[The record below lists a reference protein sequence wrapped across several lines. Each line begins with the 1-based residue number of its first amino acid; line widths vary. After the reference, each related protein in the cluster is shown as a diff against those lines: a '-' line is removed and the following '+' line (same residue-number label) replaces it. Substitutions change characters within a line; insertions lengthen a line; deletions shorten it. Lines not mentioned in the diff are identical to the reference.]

1 MAESSLHIPVMLD
14 EVITA
19 LTPSA
24 GKQFIDATFGN
35 GGYSKA
41 LLDAADCQVAAI
53 DRDPDAIRRGQ
64 PMIEAYSGRFRL
76 MEGPFSQIAS
86 LCADGNIQKVDG
98 IVFDLGVCSTQ
109 LDEAERGFS
118 FRSDGPLDMR
128 MSRQGRDASD
138 IVNDLDEAELADI
151 IWRFGEERASRRIAK
166 AIVRARLDA
175 RIERTS
181 QLADIVH
188 SVMPRPKPGQADSAT
203 RTFQALRIFVNG
215 ELDELEMA
223 LAACEDL
230 LAPNGVL
237 AIVSFH
243 SLEDRIVKNFLNI
256 KSGNIPAPSRH
267 RPDIREGTPALYAL
281 SPRKPVLPSDREIN
295 LNARSR
301 SANYVLRGGLPIQPR
316 IRRAPRCFALF

>member
-24 GKQFIDATFGN
+24 GKYFIDATFGN

-64 PMIEAYSGRFRL
+64 PMIEAYRGRL
-76 MEGPFSQIAS
+76 SLLEGPFSQIAS
-86 LCADGNIQKVDG
+86 LCADANIQKVDG

-175 RIERTS
+175 RIERTG
-181 QLADIVH
+181 QLADIVR

-215 ELDELEMA
+215 ELDELESA

-243 SLEDRIVKNFLNI
+243 SLEDRIVKSFLNI

-267 RPDIREGTPALYAL
+267 RPDIRESTPAIYEL
-281 SPRKPVLPSDREIN
+281 SPRKPVLPSEREID

-301 SANYVLRGGLPIQPR
+301 SAKLRVA
-316 IRRAPRCFALF
+316 RRLADTAHDRESA

>member
-24 GKQFIDATFGN
+24 GKYFIDATFGN

-53 DRDPDAIRRGQ
+53 DRDPDAIKRGQ
-64 PMIEAYSGRFRL
+64 PMIEAYRGRL
-76 MEGPFSQIAS
+76 SLLEGPFSQIAS
-86 LCADGNIQKVDG
+86 LCADANIQKVDG

-138 IVNDLDEAELADI
+138 IVNELDEAELADI

-175 RIERTS
+175 RIERTG
-181 QLADIVH
+181 QLADIVR

-215 ELDELEMA
+215 ELDELESA

-267 RPDIREGTPALYAL
+267 RPDIREGTPVIYEL
-281 SPRKPVLPSDREIN
+281 SPRKPVLPSEREID

-301 SANYVLRGGLPIQPR
+301 SAKLRVA
-316 IRRAPRCFALF
+316 RRLADTAHDRESA

>member
-24 GKQFIDATFGN
+24 GKYFIDATFGN
-35 GGYSKA
+35 GGYSKV

-64 PMIEAYSGRFRL
+64 PMIEAYRGRL
-76 MEGPFSQIAS
+76 SLLEGPFSQIAS
-86 LCADGNIQKVDG
+86 LCADANIQKVDG

-138 IVNDLDEAELADI
+138 IVNELDEAELADI

-175 RIERTS
+175 RIERTG
-181 QLADIVH
+181 QLANIVR

-203 RTFQALRIFVNG
+203 RTFQALRIVVNG
-215 ELDELEMA
+215 ELDELESA
-223 LAACEDL
+223 LTACEDL

-243 SLEDRIVKNFLNI
+243 SLEDRIVKSFLNI

-267 RPDIREGTPALYAL
+267 RPDIREGTPVIYEL
-281 SPRKPVLPSDREIN
+281 SPRKPVLPSEREID

-301 SANYVLRGGLPIQPR
+301 SAKLRVA
-316 IRRAPRCFALF
+316 RRLADTAHDRESA

>member
-1 MAESSLHIPVMLD
+1 MLD

-24 GKQFIDATFGN
+24 GKYFIDATFGN

-53 DRDPDAIRRGQ
+53 DRDPDAIKRGQ
-64 PMIEAYSGRFRL
+64 PMIEAYRGRFRL
-76 MEGPFSQIAS
+76 LEGPFSQIAS
-86 LCADGNIQKVDG
+86 LCADANIQKVDG

-109 LDEAERGFS
+109 LDEAKRGFS

-138 IVNDLDEAELADI
+138 IVNELDEAELANI

-175 RIERTS
+175 RIVRTG
-181 QLADIVH
+181 QLADIVR

-203 RTFQALRIFVNG
+203 RTFQALRIVVNG

-243 SLEDRIVKNFLNI
+243 SLEDRIVKSFLNI

-267 RPDIREGTPALYAL
+267 RPDIREGTPAIYEL
-281 SPRKPVLPSDREIN
+281 SPRKPVLPSEKEID

-301 SANYVLRGGLPIQPR
+301 SAKLRVA
-316 IRRAPRCFALF
+316 RRLADTAHGRESA

>member
-24 GKQFIDATFGN
+24 GKYFIDATFGN

-53 DRDPDAIRRGQ
+53 DRDPDAIKRGQ
-64 PMIEAYSGRFRL
+64 PMIEAYRGRFRL
-76 MEGPFSQIAS
+76 LEGPFSQIAS
-86 LCADGNIQKVDG
+86 LCADASIQKVDG

-128 MSRQGRDASD
+128 MSRQGRDASE
-138 IVNDLDEAELADI
+138 IVNELDEAELADI

-175 RIERTS
+175 RI
-181 QLADIVH
+181 
-188 SVMPRPKPGQADSAT
+188 
-203 RTFQALRIFVNG
+203 
-215 ELDELEMA
+215 
-223 LAACEDL
+223 
-230 LAPNGVL
+230 
-237 AIVSFH
+237 
-243 SLEDRIVKNFLNI
+243 
-256 KSGNIPAPSRH
+256 
-267 RPDIREGTPALYAL
+267 
-281 SPRKPVLPSDREIN
+281 
-295 LNARSR
+295 
-301 SANYVLRGGLPIQPR
+301 
-316 IRRAPRCFALF
+316 

>member
-19 LTPSA
+19 LTPLA
-24 GKQFIDATFGN
+24 GKYFIDATFGN

-53 DRDPDAIRRGQ
+53 DRDPDAIKRGQ

-76 MEGPFSQIAS
+76 LAGPFSQITS
-86 LCADGNIQKVDG
+86 LCADANIQKVDG

-138 IVNDLDEAELADI
+138 IVNELDEAELADI

-166 AIVRARLDA
+166 AIVRARLDV
-175 RIERTS
+175 RIERTG
-181 QLADIVH
+181 QLADIVR

-215 ELDELEMA
+215 ELDELESA

-243 SLEDRIVKNFLNI
+243 SLEDRIVKSFLNI

-267 RPDIREGTPALYAL
+267 RPDIREGTPVIYEL
-281 SPRKPVLPSDREIN
+281 SPRKPVLPSEREID

-301 SANYVLRGGLPIQPR
+301 SAKLRVA
-316 IRRAPRCFALF
+316 RRLADTAHDRESA

>member
-1 MAESSLHIPVMLD
+1 
-14 EVITA
+14 
-19 LTPSA
+19 
-24 GKQFIDATFGN
+24 
-35 GGYSKA
+35 

-53 DRDPDAIRRGQ
+53 DRDPDAIKRGQ

-76 MEGPFSQIAS
+76 LEGPFSQIAS
-86 LCADGNIQKVDG
+86 LCADANIQKVDG

-138 IVNDLDEAELADI
+138 IVNELDEAELADI

-166 AIVRARLDA
+166 AIVHARLDA
-175 RIERTS
+175 RIERTG
-181 QLADIVH
+181 QLADIVR
-188 SVMPRPKPGQADSAT
+188 SVMPHPKPGKADSAT

-215 ELDELEMA
+215 ELDELESV
-223 LAACEDL
+223 LAACEGL

-243 SLEDRIVKNFLNI
+243 SLEDRIVKSFLNI

-267 RPDIREGTPALYAL
+267 RPDIREGTPAIYEL
-281 SPRKPVLPSDREIN
+281 SPRKPVLPSEREID

-301 SANYVLRGGLPIQPR
+301 SAKLRVA
-316 IRRAPRCFALF
+316 RRLADTAHDRESA

>member
-24 GKQFIDATFGN
+24 GKYFIDATFGN

-64 PMIEAYSGRFRL
+64 PMIEAYRGRL
-76 MEGPFSQIAS
+76 SLLEGPFSQIAS
-86 LCADGNIQKVDG
+86 LCADANIQKVDG
-98 IVFDLGVCSTQ
+98 IVFDLGVCSAQ

-138 IVNDLDEAELADI
+138 IVNELDEAELADI

-175 RIERTS
+175 RIERTG
-181 QLADIVH
+181 QLADIVR

-215 ELDELEMA
+215 ELDELESA

-243 SLEDRIVKNFLNI
+243 SLEDRIVKSFLNI

-267 RPDIREGTPALYAL
+267 RPDIREGTPVIYEL
-281 SPRKPVLPSDREIN
+281 SPRKPILPTEREID

-301 SANYVLRGGLPIQPR
+301 SAKLRVA
-316 IRRAPRCFALF
+316 RRLADTAHDRESA

>member
-19 LTPSA
+19 LTPLA
-24 GKQFIDATFGN
+24 GKYFIDATFGN

-53 DRDPDAIRRGQ
+53 DRDPDAIKRGQ
-64 PMIEAYSGRFRL
+64 PMIEAYRGRFRL
-76 MEGPFSQIAS
+76 LAGPFSQIAS
-86 LCADGNIQKVDG
+86 LCADANIQKVDG

-138 IVNDLDEAELADI
+138 IVNELDEAELADI

-166 AIVRARLDA
+166 AIVRARLDV
-175 RIERTS
+175 RIERTG
-181 QLADIVH
+181 QLANIVR

-215 ELDELEMA
+215 ELDELESA

-243 SLEDRIVKNFLNI
+243 SLEDRIVKSFLNI

-267 RPDIREGTPALYAL
+267 RPDIREGMPVIYEL
-281 SPRKPVLPSDREIN
+281 SPRKPNLPSERQID

-301 SANYVLRGGLPIQPR
+301 SAKLRVA
-316 IRRAPRCFALF
+316 RRLADTAHDRESA

>member
-64 PMIEAYSGRFRL
+64 PMIEGYSGRFRL

-86 LCADGNIQKVDG
+86 LCADANIQKVDG

-281 SPRKPVLPSDREIN
+281 SPRKPVLPSEREVN

-301 SANYVLRGGLPIQPR
+301 SAKLRIA
-316 IRRAPRCFALF
+316 RRLDDTAPDKESA

>member
-64 PMIEAYSGRFRL
+64 HMIEAYSGRFRL

-86 LCADGNIQKVDG
+86 LCADANIQKVDG

-281 SPRKPVLPSDREIN
+281 SPRKPVLPSEREVN

-301 SANYVLRGGLPIQPR
+301 SAKLRIA
-316 IRRAPRCFALF
+316 RRLDDTAPDKESA

>member
-64 PMIEAYSGRFRL
+64 PMIEGYSGRFRL

-86 LCADGNIQKVDG
+86 LCSDANIQKVDG

-301 SANYVLRGGLPIQPR
+301 SAKLRIA
-316 IRRAPRCFALF
+316 RRLADTAPDKESA

>member
-24 GKQFIDATFGN
+24 GKYFIDATFGN

-53 DRDPDAIRRGQ
+53 DRDPDAIKRGQ
-64 PMIEAYSGRFRL
+64 PMIDAYRGRL
-76 MEGPFSQIAS
+76 CLLEGPFSQIAS
-86 LCADGNIQKVDG
+86 LCADANIQKVDG

-138 IVNDLDEAELADI
+138 IVNELDEAELADI

-166 AIVRARLDA
+166 AIVRARLDV
-175 RIERTS
+175 RIERTG
-181 QLADIVH
+181 QLANIVR

-215 ELDELEMA
+215 ELDELESA

-243 SLEDRIVKNFLNI
+243 SLEDRIVKSFLNI

-267 RPDIREGTPALYAL
+267 RPDIREGTPVIYEL
-281 SPRKPVLPSDREIN
+281 SPRKPVLPSEREID

-301 SANYVLRGGLPIQPR
+301 SAKLRVA
-316 IRRAPRCFALF
+316 RRLADTAHDRESA

>member
-64 PMIEAYSGRFRL
+64 PMIEGYSGRFRL

-86 LCADGNIQKVDG
+86 LCADANIQKVDG

-281 SPRKPVLPSDREIN
+281 SPRKPVLPSEREVN

-301 SANYVLRGGLPIQPR
+301 SAKLRIA
-316 IRRAPRCFALF
+316 RRLADTAPDKESA

>member
-1 MAESSLHIPVMLD
+1 MAMSSLHIPVMLD

-24 GKQFIDATFGN
+24 GKYFIDATFGN

-41 LLDAADCQVAAI
+41 LLDATDCQVAAL
-53 DRDPDAIRRGQ
+53 DRDPDAIKRGQ
-64 PMIEAYSGRFRL
+64 PLIEAYRGRFRL
-76 MEGPFSQIAS
+76 LEGPFSQIVS
-86 LCADGNIQKVDG
+86 LCADANIKKVDG

-128 MSRQGRDASD
+128 MSQQGRDASD
-138 IVNDLDEAELADI
+138 IVNEMDEAELADI

-166 AIVRARLDA
+166 AIVRARLDS

-203 RTFQALRIFVNG
+203 RTFQALRIYING
-215 ELDELEMA
+215 ELDELEKA
-223 LAACEDL
+223 LAAAEDL
-230 LAPNGVL
+230 LAPDGVL

-243 SLEDRIVKNFLNI
+243 SLEDRIVKNFLNA
-256 KSGNIPAPSRH
+256 KSGNLPAPSRH
-267 RPDIREGTPALYAL
+267 RPDIRAEQPAIYAL
-281 SPRKPVLPSDREIN
+281 TPRKPLLPSDAEIAV
-295 LNARSR
+295 NARAR
-301 SANYVLRGGLPIQPR
+301 SAKLRVA
-316 IRRAPRCFALF
+316 RRLTDVAGTTNPLEESA

>member
-64 PMIEAYSGRFRL
+64 PMIEGYSGRFRL

-86 LCADGNIQKVDG
+86 LCADANIQKVDG

-281 SPRKPVLPSDREIN
+281 SPRKPVPPSEREIN

-301 SANYVLRGGLPIQPR
+301 SAKLRIA
-316 IRRAPRCFALF
+316 RRLDDTAPDKESA